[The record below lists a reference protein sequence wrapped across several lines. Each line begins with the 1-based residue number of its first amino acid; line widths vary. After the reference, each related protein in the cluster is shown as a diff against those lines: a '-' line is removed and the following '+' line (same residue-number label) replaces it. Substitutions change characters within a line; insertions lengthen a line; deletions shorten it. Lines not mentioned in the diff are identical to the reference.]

1 MSKAQPP
8 TTGIKAASSDRRKS
22 TAFREHVKRVITGGC
37 RIHTSN
43 IIRIVRHVR
52 LPHAYRV
59 RARDPTEILRK
70 KVSRDMADVADEAEY
85 IADPHRR
92 VAIRRLDRSV

>member
-1 MSKAQPP
+1 MDCF
-8 TTGIKAASSDRRKS
+8 TIFGKS
-22 TAFREHVKRVITGGC
+22 LENTLSGGITGGC

-43 IIRIVRHVR
+43 IIRIVRDVR
-52 LPHAYRV
+52 LPHAYRA

-85 IADPHRR
+85 IADPPRR